1 MKSYKIKVTDYAL
14 HQMQE
19 IVDYISIELLSPDT
33 ARRWLKRLNKALSS
47 LSQMPDIT
55 LPVDEESFHSE
66 GVRKLLHENYY
77 AYYYINEDTDTV
89 WIIAVVYTGMDQTEQ
104 LKQIPPHK

>member
-1 MKSYKIKVTDYAL
+1 MKSYEVKVTDYAL
-14 HQMQE
+14 QQMQE

-55 LPVDEESFHSE
+55 PPVDEESFHSE
-66 GVRKLLHENYY
+66 GVRKILHENYY
-77 AYYYINEDTDTV
+77 AYYYINEDTNTV

-104 LKQIPPHK
+104 LKQIPHYE